1 MNGFIGCKVL
11 GILFLCVAS
20 VLMRVFIDVHDQ
32 PAIVRQYM
40 RYAAQIDSPES
51 LPHHVRRAIQMYV
64 PLSATDSI
72 LLTRL
77 L

>member
-11 GILFLCVAS
+11 AILFLCVAS
-20 VLMRVFIDVHDQ
+20 VLVRGFIDVHDQ

-64 PLSATDSI
+64 PLSSTDSI